1 MTTSYESQGM
11 STGEIVDTEVE
22 EEETR
27 RGRGRPPGS
36 VNRNTDYSS
45 DISEIRAELTALR
58 SSIESLRSQVVNV
71 TLQTSTPDLPPNLE
85 IRLDTIQTWVETLH
99 LFLNTGRITNSVD
112 GAAETALEEI
122 IGNIPEVPSHAT

>member
-11 STGEIVDTEVE
+11 NTGEIIETEVE
-22 EEETR
+22 DETR

-36 VNRNTDYSS
+36 VNRNIDYSS
-45 DISEIRAELTALR
+45 DISEIKAELTALR
-58 SSIESLRSQVVNV
+58 SSVESLRSQVVDV
-71 TLQTSTPDLPPNLE
+71 TLKSTAPDLPPNLE
-85 IRLDTIQTWVETLH
+85 TRLDIIQTWVETLH